1 MSFIWVTVS
10 IVWRSVH
17 KLSMCSLN
25 VHSWIMLV
33 LCRIVNWAYI
43 VRLQIVRSF
52 VDRVIL
58 IVVIEPAIE
67 NSIFILLIVYVILSL
82 IF

>member
-1 MSFIWVTVS
+1 
-10 IVWRSVH
+10 
-17 KLSMCSLN
+17 
-25 VHSWIMLV
+25 MLV

>member
-10 IVWRSVH
+10 IVWRSVK

>member
-17 KLSMCSLN
+17 KFSMCSLN